1 MSLRDPGN
9 AILWLGVATF
19 MGGALLWRY
28 SARPGRPG
36 PPWLGRLGLA
46 MASLGIGTLAMT
58 QAGLAWA
65 ISSICFS
72 LIAIVH
78 LVTILWELLRK

>member
-1 MSLRDPGN
+1 MSLRDPSS
-9 AILWLGVATF
+9 AILMLGVVTF

-28 SARPGRPG
+28 AARPGRTG
-36 PPWLGRLGLA
+36 PPWLGRLGMA

-58 QAGLAWA
+58 QSGLAWA

-72 LIAIVH
+72 LIAIVY